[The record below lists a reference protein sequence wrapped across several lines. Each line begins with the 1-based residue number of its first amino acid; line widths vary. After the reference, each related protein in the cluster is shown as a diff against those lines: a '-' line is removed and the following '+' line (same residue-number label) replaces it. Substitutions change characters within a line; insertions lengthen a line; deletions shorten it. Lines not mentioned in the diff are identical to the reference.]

1 MSTFDG
7 GRKIALGRKRFGDD
21 CHVCGTLPTMFIPV
35 VDFLVSEDV
44 TDEPDAGYKVHEYG
58 EESEAVPP
66 RLPRHL

>member
-7 GRKIALGRKRFGDD
+7 GRKIALGRKNFVGG
-21 CHVCGTLPTMFIPV
+21 CHVCGILPTIFIPV

-44 TDEPDAGYKVHEYG
+44 TDEPDAGDEVHEDG
-58 EESEAVPP
+58 KESEAVPP